1 MGANRRHRIAQH
13 HQAIIYTYRF
23 NCCGV
28 ITAWGADVFPGH
40 HSMNY
45 TIDFQVWRPTPTV
58 NDYINTGRYSLVG
71 NNRFI
76 SISLSAGLAR
86 ATPSPQD
93 RIHFQPGDVLGFYM
107 ESDEQGDKYGD
118 PGIVL
123 KNDPT
128 SGNREVVWHASMH
141 PDEAALLR
149 KGSSYTWLLD
159 GGSSHELPITFTHAA
174 PIISID
180 TSKLYN

>member
-1 MGANRRHRIAQH
+1 
-13 HQAIIYTYRF
+13 
-23 NCCGV
+23 
-28 ITAWGADVFPGH
+28 
-40 HSMNY
+40 MN
-45 TIDFQVWRPTPTV
+45 
-58 NDYINTGRYSLVG
+58 NSINMEHYSLVG

-93 RIHFQPGDVLGFYM
+93 RIRFQPGDVLGFYM
-107 ESDEQGDKYGD
+107 ESDEHGD

-123 KNDPT
+123 KNDPM

-149 KGSSYTWLLD
+149 KGCPYTWLLD
-159 GGSSHELPITFTHAA
+159 GGGNHELPVSFTPAA

-180 TSKLYN
+180 ISIN